1 MDALS
6 RAQRR
11 ASRLKLPPWL
21 TMRMLRLMDS
31 TEVNKGMAA
40 ILVAGIAYF
49 LSGWIGATLVH
60 DTKPD
65 HEVLKIEGAAP
76 AEAAAEPAKVEPLP
90 PIAPLLAKADA
101 VAGEATTKKLCVSCH
116 SFAEGGKA
124 GVGPNLYGTVGAVR
138 GHMEGF
144 NYSAAFKAKPGAW
157 SYDDLNAWLAKPAAF
172 APGTRMT
179 FVGIKSAEQRADV
192 IAYLRTLSKT
202 PVPLP

>member
-1 MDALS
+1 
-6 RAQRR
+6 
-11 ASRLKLPPWL
+11 
-21 TMRMLRLMDS
+21 MDS

-49 LSGWIGATLVH
+49 LAGWISATLVH
-60 DTKPD
+60 ETKPE

-76 AEAAAEPAKVEPLP
+76 AEASAEPAKAEPLP
-90 PIAPLLAKADA
+90 LIAPLLAKAD
-101 VAGEATTKKLCVSCH
+101 VATGESNVKKLCVSCH
-116 SFAEGGKA
+116 TFTEGGKA
-124 GVGPNLYGTVGAVR
+124 GVGPNLYGVVGAGR

-144 NYSAAFKAKPGAW
+144 NYSAAIKGKAGNW
-157 SYDDLNAWLAKPAAF
+157 TYEELNAWLAKPAAF

-179 FVGIKSAEQRADV
+179 FAGIKSADQRADV

>member
-1 MDALS
+1 
-6 RAQRR
+6 
-11 ASRLKLPPWL
+11 
-21 TMRMLRLMDS
+21 MDS

-65 HEVLKIEGAAP
+65 HEVLKIEGAAL
-76 AEAAAEPAKVEPLP
+76 ATTAAAPEKAEPLP
-90 PIAPLLAKADA
+90 PIAPLLAKAD
-101 VAGEATTKKLCVSCH
+101 VATGESTTKKLCVSCH
-116 SFAEGGKA
+116 TFTEGGKP
-124 GVGPNLYGTVGAVR
+124 GVGPNVYGVVGAVR

-144 NYSAAFKAKPGAW
+144 NYSAAIKGKPGTW
-157 SYDDLNAWLAKPAAF
+157 TYDDLNAWLAKPAVY

-192 IAYLRTLSKT
+192 IAYLRTLSHS

>member
-1 MDALS
+1 
-6 RAQRR
+6 
-11 ASRLKLPPWL
+11 
-21 TMRMLRLMDS
+21 MDS

-49 LSGWIGATLVH
+49 LSGWISATLVH
-60 DTKPD
+60 DNKPE
-65 HEVLKIEGAAP
+65 HEVLKIEGATS
-76 AEAAAEPAKVEPLP
+76 AEAAAEPAKAEPLA

-101 VAGEATTKKLCVSCH
+101 AVGEATSKKLCVSCH
-116 SFAEGGKA
+116 TFAEGGKP
-124 GVGPNLYGTVGAVR
+124 GIGPNLYGVVGGLR

-144 NYSAAFKAKPGAW
+144 NYSAAVKGKPGAW
-157 SYDDLNAWLAKPAAF
+157 TYDDLNAWLAKPAAF
-172 APGTRMT
+172 APGTRMAA

>member
-1 MDALS
+1 
-6 RAQRR
+6 
-11 ASRLKLPPWL
+11 
-21 TMRMLRLMDS
+21 MDS

-60 DTKPD
+60 DTKPE
-65 HEVLKIEGAAP
+65 HEVLKIEGVAP
-76 AEAAAEPAKVEPLP
+76 AETAGEPAKAEPLP
-90 PIAPLLAKADA
+90 PIEPLLAKADV
-101 VAGEATTKKLCVSCH
+101 VAGEATSKKLCVSCH
-116 SFAEGGKA
+116 TFTEGGKA
-124 GVGPNLYGTVGAVR
+124 GVGPNLYGVVGAAR

-144 NYSAAFKAKPGAW
+144 KYSAAIKGKAGAW
-157 SYDDLNAWLAKPAAF
+157 SYDDMNAWLAKPATF

-179 FVGIKSAEQRADV
+179 FVGIKSAEQRAEV

>member
-1 MDALS
+1 
-6 RAQRR
+6 
-11 ASRLKLPPWL
+11 
-21 TMRMLRLMDS
+21 MDS

-49 LSGWIGATLVH
+49 LAGWISATLVH
-60 DTKPD
+60 DTKPE
-65 HEVLKIEGAAP
+65 HEVLKIEGAGT
-76 AEAAAEPAKVEPLP
+76 AAASAEPAKAEPLP
-90 PIAPLLAKADA
+90 PIAPLLAKAD
-101 VAGEATTKKLCVSCH
+101 VASGEANSKKLCVSCH
-116 SFAEGGKA
+116 TFTDGGKA
-124 GVGPNLYGTVGAVR
+124 GVGPNLYGTVGAAR

-144 NYSAAFKAKPGAW
+144 NYSAAIKGKPGAW
-157 SYDDLNAWLAKPAAF
+157 SYEDLNAWLAKPAAY